1 MSAPREIKGLTVAIS
16 GAARGIGRCTAE
28 TLVGAGARVAIG
40 DLDQALA
47 EQTAGEIANGTIGL
61 ALDVTK
67 RESYEAFIA
76 AVEEQLGPIDVL
88 INNAGIMH
96 VGRFLEESDE
106 IADLQL
112 DVNCRGVLHGM
123 KTVLPRFVGRGRG
136 HLINIASITGK
147 VGTISVAT
155 YSGTKHF
162 VVGVSETVH
171 EELKGTGVNISYVCP
186 GPVRTEMTTGIP
198 DGRFVK
204 FLVPQDV
211 ADAVLAT
218 VRKPRVDVFVPRS
231 LRSAA
236 ASQHLV
242 PRPGRELMSKAAKAD
257 VGLQTDQRARKAYEE
272 RAAASRSK

>member
-1 MSAPREIKGLTVAIS
+1 MSAPREVSGLIIAIS

-40 DLDQALA
+40 DLDAALA
-47 EQTAGEIANGTIGL
+47 EQTAAEIGHGTLGL
-61 ALDVTK
+61 ALDVTS
-67 RESYEAFIA
+67 RASYEAFLD
-76 AVEEQLGPIDVL
+76 AVEDQLGPIDVL

-96 VGRFLEESDE
+96 VSPFLEESDQ

-123 KTVLPRFVGRGRG
+123 KSVLPRFLSRGRG

-171 EELKGTGVNISYVCP
+171 EELRGTGVDISYVCP

-198 DGRFVK
+198 DGRFVR
-204 FLVPQDV
+204 FLLPQEV
-211 ADAVLAT
+211 ADAVIAT
-218 VRKPRVDVFVPRS
+218 VRKPRVDVYVPRS

-236 ASQHLV
+236 ASQHLL
-242 PRPGRELMSKAAKAD
+242 PRRGRDLMSKAVKAD
-257 VGLQTDQRARKAYEE
+257 AGLRTDQAARKAYED
-272 RAAASRSK
+272 RAAASKSS

>member
-1 MSAPREIKGLTVAIS
+1 MSAPREVTGLTVAIS

-28 TLVGAGARVAIG
+28 TLVAAGARVAIG
-40 DLDQALA
+40 DLDAALA
-47 EQTAGEIANGTIGL
+47 AQTAGEIGNGTIGL
-61 ALDVTK
+61 PLDVTS
-67 RESYEAFIA
+67 RQSYEAFVG
-76 AVEEQLGPIDVL
+76 AVEKQLGPIDVL

-96 VGRFLEESDE
+96 VGRFLDESDA

-123 KTVLPRFVGRGRG
+123 KTVLPRFVARGRG

-171 EELKGTGVNISYVCP
+171 EELTGTGVDISYVCP

-198 DGRFVK
+198 NGRF
-204 FLVPQDV
+204 
-211 ADAVLAT
+211 T
-218 VRKPRVDVFVPRS
+218 SSSNPRTS
-231 LRSAA
+231 LMPCWRRCANRASTCTCRARCAQQPPPSFWCRGPA
-236 ASQHLV
+236 AS
-242 PRPGRELMSKAAKAD
+242 
-257 VGLQTDQRARKAYEE
+257 
-272 RAAASRSK
+272 

>member
-1 MSAPREIKGLTVAIS
+1 MSAPREVTGLTVAIS

-28 TLVGAGARVAIG
+28 TLVAAGARVAIG
-40 DLDQALA
+40 DLDAALA
-47 EQTAGEIANGTIGL
+47 AQTAGEIGNGTIGL
-61 ALDVTK
+61 PLDVTS
-67 RESYEAFIA
+67 RQSYEAFVG
-76 AVEEQLGPIDVL
+76 AVEKQLGPIDVL

-96 VGRFLEESDE
+96 VGRFLDESDA

-123 KTVLPRFVGRGRG
+123 KTVLPRFVARGRG

-171 EELKGTGVNISYVCP
+171 EELTGTGVDISYVCP

-198 DGRFVK
+198 NGRFIK
-204 FLVPQDV
+204 FLEPQDV

-218 VRKPRVDVFVPRS
+218 VRKPRVDVYVPRS

-236 ASQHLV
+236 ASQFLV
-242 PRPGRELMSKAAKAD
+242 PRPGRELISKAVKAD
-257 VGLQTDQRARKAYEE
+257 VGLQADQAARAAYES
-272 RAAASRSK
+272 RAASSRSD

>member
-1 MSAPREIKGLTVAIS
+1 MSASREVNGLIVAIS
-16 GAARGIGRCTAE
+16 GAARGIGRATAE
-28 TLVGAGARVAIG
+28 TLVAAGARVAIG
-40 DLDQALA
+40 DLDATLA
-47 EQTAGEIANGTIGL
+47 AQTAGEIGHGTIGL
-61 ALDVTK
+61 PLDVTS
-67 RESYEAFIA
+67 RQSYEAFVA
-76 AVEEQLGPIDVL
+76 LVEDQLGPIDVL

-96 VGRFLEESDE
+96 VGRFLDESDE

-123 KTVLPRFVGRGRG
+123 KTALPRFVARGRG

-171 EELKGTGVNISYVCP
+171 EELTGTGVDISYVCP

-198 DGRFVK
+198 NGRFVR
-204 FLVPQDV
+204 FLEPQEV

-218 VRKPRVDVFVPRS
+218 VRRPRVDVYVPRS

-236 ASQHLV
+236 ASQYLV
-242 PRPGRELMSKAAKAD
+242 PRSGRELMSKAVKAD
-257 VGLQTDQRARKAYEE
+257 VGLQTNQAARQAYEE
-272 RAAASRSK
+272 RAAASRSN